1 MGVNQ
6 WRPTNEEVSQVN
18 ESERECPAETSS
30 IRGDRVR
37 QNSEC
42 DQCLCCVATTT
53 GEDDSEDASD
63 Q

>member
-37 QNSEC
+37 QTANVTSVC
-42 DQCLCCVATTT
+42 GYDNR
-53 GEDDSEDASD
+53 
-63 Q
+63 